1 MKRTIVHLIGAWA
14 LVAVAGPSDE
24 NARRAAYKA
33 RMESLW
39 ALEDRIDSTRPQR
52 RDSPARYLNI
62 SDNEVREVQLAAF
75 EVLPR
80 SFVSIGTV
88 VTGCPCADGPKC
100 ADQVWVVAA
109 DKKRSMGLLLSDI
122 DGIWVIGPVQR
133 WWLQRDALAA
143 SRESFRSYRDYRKAE
158 EELKL
163 EFPACAALP
172 KKLDR
177 LVNPG
182 AGAAESK

>member
-1 MKRTIVHLIGAWA
+1 MKKAIVHLIGAWA
-14 LVAVAGPSDE
+14 IVAVAGAPDE
-24 NARRAAYKA
+24 NARRTANKA
-33 RMESLW
+33 RMEALF
-39 ALEDRIDSTRPQR
+39 ALEVGIDRMRPQR
-52 RDSPARYLNI
+52 RDSPARYQNI
-62 SDNEVREVQLAAF
+62 SDDEVREVQSAAA

-100 ADQVWVVAA
+100 TDQVWVVAA
-109 DKKRSMGLLLSDI
+109 NRKRSLGLLLSEI
-122 DGIWVIGPVQR
+122 DGTWVIGPVQR
-133 WWLQRDALAA
+133 WWLHHDALAA
-143 SRESFRSYRDYRKAE
+143 SQESFRSYGDYQRAE

-182 AGAAESK
+182 AGAAQDK